1 MADFNLLFDKFVDL
15 AGKALKEKDTI
26 FRVKIHSTTQHL
38 ATEEVGDI
46 LGVGDT
52 PTDCEKGN
60 ECILLF
66 S

>member
-1 MADFNLLFDKFVDL
+1 MADSNLDKFVDL
-15 AGKALKEKDTI
+15 TGKTLKEKDTI
-26 FRVKIHSTTQHL
+26 VRVKIHSTTQHL

-52 PTDCEKGN
+52 PTDGETGD
-60 ECILLF
+60 EYILLF